1 MEQTASNRVAH
12 TECYGSNR
20 HLEEIDIMKCMF
32 RALAALVI
40 VLAGA
45 DAALAQKWPNRAIRM
60 VVPYTPGGYTDL
72 MARLVGQ
79 KISEAIGQPIVFEN
93 KPGANA
99 IIGTD
104 VVAKA
109 APDGYTF
116 GTVIAAHAVNATLN
130 PKLPYDTLK
139 DLTYVSLMSV
149 APLILIAHPSLPA
162 NNVKELIALAKAKP
176 GELNFASSG
185 IGAAAHLTMEM
196 FKSRADIKMQHIPY
210 KGTAGALQD
219 LVGGQINVMF
229 DIVGPLM
236 PQVRSGNAKAIVVT
250 AKERIPAASDVATM
264 AEQGVPDFVSG
275 TWAGIVAPA
284 GTPKEIVDRVAAEAK
299 KALTDPAM
307 REKLA
312 EQGIVAVG
320 SSPEEYRAFV
330 AGEIARW
337 AKVI

>member
-1 MEQTASNRVAH
+1 MKSAIRLCVAMGFAL
-12 TECYGSNR
+12 TLSGSA
-20 HLEEIDIMKCMF
+20 F
-32 RALAALVI
+32 
-40 VLAGA
+40 
-45 DAALAQKWPNRAIRM
+45 AQSWPNRPIRM
-60 VVPYTPGGYTDL
+60 IVPYTPGGYTDL

-79 KISEAIGQPIVFEN
+79 KVADAVGATIIFEN

-116 GTVIAAHAVNATLN
+116 GTVIAAHAANATLN

-139 DLTYVSLMSV
+139 DFTYVSLMSV
-149 APLILIAHPSLPA
+149 APLIMIAHPSVPA
-162 NNVKELIALAKAKP
+162 NNLKELIALAKAKP

-196 FKSRADIKMQHIPY
+196 FMSRTGIKMQHIPY

-219 LVGGQINVMF
+219 TVGGQINVMF
-229 DIVGPLM
+229 DVVGPLM
-236 PQVRSGNAKAIVVT
+236 PQVRSGNVKALAVT
-250 AKERIPAASDVATM
+250 AKDRIPAAPEVPTM

-275 TWAGIVAPA
+275 TWAGIIAPA
-284 GTPKEIVDRVAAEAK
+284 GTPKEIVDRVSAEAK
-299 KALTDPAM
+299 KALADPALQA
-307 REKLA
+307 KLV

-320 SSPEEYRAFV
+320 SSPEEFRAFV
-330 AGEIARW
+330 GEEIARW
-337 AKVI
+337 GKVITDAAIK

>member
-1 MEQTASNRVAH
+1 
-12 TECYGSNR
+12 
-20 HLEEIDIMKCMF
+20 LF
-32 RALAALVI
+32 RAIAALVI

-45 DAALAQKWPNRAIRM
+45 GGALAQGWPNRPIRM
-60 VVPYTPGGYTDL
+60 IVPYTPGGYTDL

-79 KISEAIGQPIVFEN
+79 KISEALGQPIIFEN

-139 DLTYVSLMSV
+139 DFSYVSLMSV
-149 APLILIAHPSLPA
+149 APLIMIAHPSLPA
-162 NNVKELIALAKAKP
+162 NNVQELIALAKAKP

-185 IGAAAHLTMEM
+185 VGAAAHLTMEM
-196 FKSRADIKMQHIPY
+196 FKSRTGIDMLHIPY

-219 LVGGQINVMF
+219 VIGGRINVMF
-229 DIVGPLM
+229 DVVGPLM
-236 PQVRSGNAKAIVVT
+236 PQVRSGLAKAIVVT
-250 AKERIPAASDVATM
+250 AKERIPAASDVPTM
-264 AEQGVPDFVSG
+264 AEQGVADFVSG
-275 TWAGIVAPA
+275 TWAGLIAPA
-284 GTPKEIVDRVAAEAK
+284 GTPKEIVDRISAEAR
-299 KALTDPAM
+299 KALADPALKD
-307 REKLA
+307 KLV

-320 SSPEEYRAFV
+320 STPEEFRGFV
-330 AGEIARW
+330 AEEIVRW
-337 AKVI
+337 RKVITDAGIKMEP